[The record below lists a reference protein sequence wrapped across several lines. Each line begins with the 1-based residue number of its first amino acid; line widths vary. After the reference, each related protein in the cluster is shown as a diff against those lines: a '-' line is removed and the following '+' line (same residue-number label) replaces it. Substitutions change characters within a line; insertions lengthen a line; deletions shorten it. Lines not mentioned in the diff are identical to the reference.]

1 VHGLG
6 AAPERAGYLLA
17 VSGTIRET
25 MNAPFSPI
33 FFKDPDAGLRQ
44 FAARDGY
51 ATEDELQHLIAV
63 HPELLRGD
71 QIDPDDPRRWLLI
84 GREVGI
90 PGGAG
95 QEARWSIDHVF
106 VDHDAVPTLIEVK
119 RSSDARIRREVVGQ
133 LIEYAANAK
142 RYWPTGHLKHL
153 CSKRLGHEPDSVVQ
167 ALCGSDEAA
176 RAFWERADANLRSG
190 NVRLIFVADR
200 IPDELYEMALFLN
213 EQMTHTEV
221 LAIEVR
227 PYAAQGGAEAFVPH
241 VLNATPQAREVKSS
255 SSGRRKWTEAE
266 FFENARQR
274 LTPEGFEAVRKLFE
288 FVAKS
293 ASSISWGTGAQRG
306 SFNPKYAQMGDRSPI
321 SVFSDGTLNMNGFW
335 MDAPYGS
342 RLKTATRELFGIMAN
357 DRNPEVVPLSTWMI
371 KQGALQEMLAQLLA
385 TARSPVV
392 ERAEDD

>member
-1 VHGLG
+1 
-6 AAPERAGYLLA
+6 
-17 VSGTIRET
+17 
-25 MNAPFSPI
+25 MNTPFGPI
-33 FFKDPDAGLRQ
+33 FFKDPNAGLRQ
-44 FAARDGY
+44 FEARNGY
-51 ATEDELQHLIAV
+51 ATEDELQRLIAA

-71 QIDPDDPRRWLLI
+71 QIDPDDPRRWLLV

-95 QEARWSIDHVF
+95 QEDRWSIDHVF

-153 CSKRLGHEPDSVVQ
+153 CCKRLGHDPDT
-167 ALCGSDEAA
+167 AIRELCGSEEAA
-176 RAFWERADANLRSG
+176 RDFWERADTNLRSG

-200 IPDELYEMALFLN
+200 IPEELYEMARFLN

-227 PYAAQGGAEAFVPH
+227 PYTAQGGAEAFVPH
-241 VLNATPQAREVKSS
+241 VLNATQQAREVKSS
-255 SSGRRKWTEAE
+255 SSGRRQWTEAD

-274 LTPEGFEAVRKLFE
+274 LTPEGLAAVRSFFE

-293 ASSISWGTGAQRG
+293 ASSISWGTGVQRG

-335 MDAPYGS
+335 MDAPYGAL
-342 RLKTATRELFGIMAN
+342 LKAAARELFGITAN
-357 DRNPEVVPLSTWMI
+357 DRNPEVVPLSTWML
-371 KQGALQEMLAQLLA
+371 KQEALQEKLAQLPA

-392 ERAEDD
+392 ARAEDD